1 MSSRPIQ
8 IELRHLRYFLAV
20 VEELHFGRAAERLYI
35 AQPPLSQAIRRLEE
49 ELGVQLLQRT
59 SRVVTA
65 TEAGRVFADEARKV
79 FAALDQAVVEARRA
93 GGLGGALR
101 IGWLPGRAIGRLVQ
115 CLRGLA
121 AEGPEGG
128 A

>member
-1 MSSRPIQ
+1 MA

-20 VEELHFGRAAERLYI
+20 FEELHFGRAAERLHM

-79 FAALDQAVVEARRA
+79 FAALEQAVVEAVPRGPPRA
-93 GGLGGALR
+93 GT
-101 IGWLPGRAIGRLVQ
+101 
-115 CLRGLA
+115 
-121 AEGPEGG
+121 
-128 A
+128 